1 MDIIKINQN
10 AIKVALSYDEC
21 CNYEFITDIE
31 SDNELMQ
38 SSVNK
43 LLEKIK
49 LETGVDFSGKGL
61 LIQVYCV
68 RDGSCE
74 IYIAGTEEKIVYKER
89 IAPYGTRKNAGNNR
103 CIFKFDS
110 LDALICACYRLKLII
125 DDICSQVY
133 YEESGGRY
141 YLVCDGISSKE
152 LRFSFLSEYSR
163 QIKQSM
169 FYYITEHL
177 KCICEENAINIF
189 SDLN

>member
-21 CNYEFITDIE
+21 CNYEFITDTE

-89 IAPYGTRKNAGNNR
+89 IAPYGIKKNTGNYR
-103 CIFKFDS
+103 CIFRFDC
-110 LDALICACYRLKLII
+110 LEELISACHRLELII

-133 YEESGGRY
+133 YEDNTEKY
-141 YLVCDGISSKE
+141 YLVCEGISSKE
-152 LRFSFLSEYSR
+152 LRFSFLNEYSR
-163 QIKQSM
+163 QIKQSS
-169 FYYITEHL
+169 FYYIAEHFR
-177 KCICEENAINIF
+177 CICEENAIKIF